1 VSLSLNAFA
10 TQEASSWALCE
21 SFFDASVA
29 PTDCI
34 SPPFKLAEVASSAAG
49 LIQPQLASVNTT
61 SAANGNLPSCTGDA
75 LISRFMGQVHAE
87 CPKKPTFLERLSSLW
102 FVS

>member
-34 SPPFKLAEVASSAAG
+34 SPPFKLAAVASFAPSKAWERG
-49 LIQPQLASVNTT
+49 MRCKLQL
-61 SAANGNLPSCTGDA
+61 
-75 LISRFMGQVHAE
+75 
-87 CPKKPTFLERLSSLW
+87 
-102 FVS
+102 